1 MERAATM
8 DNPAPDNDASVRSLG
23 IFLLTRVN
31 NMYTIKVLLKV
42 QKKKKRKRH
51 TDIHKLFIKFTSRV
65 VVSVLIKFPTSH
77 FKSSNHNWRV
87 KFCLVSY

>member
-42 QKKKKRKRH
+42 QKKKKERG
-51 TDIHKLFIKFTSRV
+51 TQTFTNYS
-65 VVSVLIKFPTSH
+65 
-77 FKSSNHNWRV
+77 
-87 KFCLVSY
+87 